1 MGWLIE
7 IEKSWKSRLRRGIR
21 EFLTSRWQ
29 EIPGLLSWV
38 CTVGCMESY
47 MKEVVP
53 QRQAP
58 K

>member
-21 EFLTSRWQ
+21 EFLTSRRQ
-29 EIPGLLSWV
+29 EIPDLLNWP
-38 CTVGCMESY
+38 CTVGCMEFY
-47 MKEVVP
+47 VEEVVP
-53 QRQAP
+53 QRQVP